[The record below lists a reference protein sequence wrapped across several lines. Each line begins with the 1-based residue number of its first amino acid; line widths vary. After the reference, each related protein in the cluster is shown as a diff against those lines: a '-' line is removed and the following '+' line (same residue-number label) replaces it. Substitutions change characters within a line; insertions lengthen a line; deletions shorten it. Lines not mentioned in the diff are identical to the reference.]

1 VLAGF
6 RALGQTPPADAAA
19 SGAEVDRGYR
29 CHDAYR
35 ARDRARHRLHEGLQ
49 LCLAFE
55 TELAHGVVPGWSLV
69 GRVHHRSGSFGILAE
84 KDSGSN
90 FIGMGLR
97 RDF

>member
-1 VLAGF
+1 MN
-6 RALGQTPPADAAA
+6 
-19 SGAEVDRGYR
+19 
-29 CHDAYR
+29 
-35 ARDRARHRLHEGLQ
+35 RLQ
-49 LCLAFE
+49 FCLAFE